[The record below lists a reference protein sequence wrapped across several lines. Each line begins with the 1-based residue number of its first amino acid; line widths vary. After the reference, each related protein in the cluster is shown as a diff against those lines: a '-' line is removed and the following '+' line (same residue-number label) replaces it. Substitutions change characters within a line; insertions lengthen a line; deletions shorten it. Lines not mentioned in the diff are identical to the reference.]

1 MNTKLKIGIVGV
13 GNIAD
18 IHAQALNES
27 SNAEL
32 ASVYSRN
39 ENNVRNF
46 GEKYNIS
53 WYTDWESFIS
63 DKNLDV
69 VSICSPNGTH
79 LDYGK
84 KAAEA
89 KKHVVVEKPIEVTIK
104 RAQQLIDAC
113 EKNDVKLAV
122 IYQSRFLDSISDLK
136 KQFDQNKL
144 GKLFMGD
151 AYIKWF
157 RSQEYY
163 DSGAWRGTIALDGGG
178 VLINQAIHTV
188 DLLQWLMGDV
198 ETIFAQTG
206 TFTHELEGEDNAVA
220 VLRFKNGAIGV
231 IEASTSVQPAQPR
244 RIEIHGENG
253 SAIINGDDV
262 EISIVSESEEKDN
275 TTDENVHSAGA
286 SSPFSGFSIEPHKD
300 QFEAIAEAIKNNETP
315 PVSGKNSIKSLAIVL
330 AIYESSKTSVNIN
343 LEEFIHNFSF
353 DKSHADRKP

>member
-1 MNTKLKIGIVGV
+1 MNSKLKIGIVGV

-27 SNAEL
+27 SNAKL
-32 ASVYSRN
+32 VSVYSRN
-39 ENNVRNF
+39 KNNVQNF

-53 WYTDWESFIS
+53 WHTDWDKFIS
-63 DKNLDV
+63 DQNLDA
-69 VSICSPNGTH
+69 VSICTPNGTH

-84 KAAEA
+84 KAAEE
-89 KKHVVVEKPIEVTIK
+89 KKHVIVEKPIEVTIK

-113 EKNDVKLAV
+113 EENDVKLAV

-151 AYIKWF
+151 AYIKWY

-163 DSGAWRGTIALDGGG
+163 DSGAWRGTIELDGGG

-198 ETIFAQTG
+198 EAIFAQTG
-206 TFTHELEGEDNAVA
+206 TFTHKLEGEDNAVA
-220 VLRFKNGAIGV
+220 ALRFKNGAIGV

-244 RIEIHGENG
+244 RIEIHGEKG
-253 SAIINGDDV
+253 SIVINGDDV
-262 EISIVSESEEKDN
+262 EVFIVGESGDKDKTEK
-275 TTDENVHSAGA
+275 EIKSAGA
-286 SSPFSGFSIEPHKD
+286 SSPFSGFSIEPHKK
-300 QFEAIAEAIKNNETP
+300 QFEAIADAINNNETP
-315 PVSGKNSIKSLAIVL
+315 PVSGKESVKSLAIVK
-330 AIYESSKTSVNIN
+330 AIYESAKNNANIN
-343 LEEFIHNFSF
+343 LDEFIKNSL
-353 DKSHADRKP
+353 RL